1 MAPHSDRIRAR
12 VYEGEYNV
20 IDDRLLDFGGEPGS
34 HVHNGLNADFEVR
47 SVAEKWEAWRDELR
61 MDGGPSNL
69 EPDHPKPSP
78 LIRQ

>member
-61 MDGGPSNL
+61 WMVARL
-69 EPDHPKPSP
+69 IWSP
-78 LIRQ
+78 IILSRAR